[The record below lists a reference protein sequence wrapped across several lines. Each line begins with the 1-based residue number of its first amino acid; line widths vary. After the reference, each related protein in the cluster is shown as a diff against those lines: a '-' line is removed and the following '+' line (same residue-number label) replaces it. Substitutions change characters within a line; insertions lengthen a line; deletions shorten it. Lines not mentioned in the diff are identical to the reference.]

1 MQDRVNVLHMCIST
15 GFGGLELY
23 PIRLGKAMKASGH
36 QVFGIA
42 LENTPTAQGMQEAYQ
57 EVLTLPSRGYGL
69 RHLLALAKWI
79 KAHQVSHVHCHKSS
93 DLVLAVLLKKLCRFK
108 LIYTDHM
115 GVRRNKKDAFHR
127 FIYRHVDLLLSISH
141 FTRNNNV
148 KALPVPA
155 EKNITLW
162 HGTQLDLAGLPSLD
176 LKKELALHTQT
187 HIIGII
193 GRLSH
198 GKGHGELLEALSLIK
213 NAQAHLV
220 IVGGLTAQ
228 TGGDETYV
236 NELKEYV
243 EQHGLQNKV
252 TFYGFTESPE
262 SLIKAMDI
270 VVIPSYMEAFGLT
283 VIEAMAVGKA
293 IIGSSHGA
301 IPEILAESGLLV
313 DPFDRQAMA
322 DALDFLCENPAER
335 NRLAQA
341 SRARAE
347 AFFGQKHH
355 LDQLVSL
362 YRDC

>member
-1 MQDRVNVLHMCIST
+1 MADPLNVLHICIST

-23 PIRLGKAMKASGH
+23 PIRLGKAMKESGH

-69 RHLLALAKWI
+69 RHLFALAKWI
-79 KAHQVSHVHCHKSS
+79 KRHRITQVHCHKSS

-127 FIYRHVDLLLSISH
+127 FIYRNLDLLLSISH
-141 FTRNNNV
+141 FTRSNNV
-148 KALPVPA
+148 KALPVP
-155 EKNITLW
+155 EDKNITLW
-162 HGTQLDLAGLPSLD
+162 HGTQLDLTGLRNLD
-176 LKKELALHTQT
+176 LKKELALQT
-187 HIIGII
+187 NMNIIGII

-198 GKGHGELLEALSLIK
+198 GKGHGELLEAFSLLK
-213 NAQAHLV
+213 HERAHLV

-228 TGGDETYV
+228 EGGDEKYV
-236 NELKEYV
+236 KELQDYV

-252 TFYGFTESPE
+252 TFYGFTDSPE

-301 IPEILAESGLLV
+301 IPEILEDSGLLI
-313 DPFDRQAMA
+313 DPFDCQGMA
-322 DALDFLCENPAER
+322 DALDALCENPAER

-355 LDQLVSL
+355 LDQLISL
-362 YRDC
+362 YRGC